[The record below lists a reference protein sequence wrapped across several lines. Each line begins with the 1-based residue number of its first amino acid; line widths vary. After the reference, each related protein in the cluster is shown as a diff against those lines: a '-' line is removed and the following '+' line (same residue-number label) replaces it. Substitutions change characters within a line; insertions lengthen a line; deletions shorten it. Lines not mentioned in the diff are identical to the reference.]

1 MSNFW
6 KNLLSSRHGFSQ
18 YVGIDLG
25 TTMTSVYVQGKGIV
39 IKEPSVVAVNT
50 KTGQILAIGHE
61 AEAMLGKTP
70 QHIGAIKPIVNGV
83 ISDFEI
89 TEKLL
94 RYIFQKIGD
103 SNSWLGGPLVIVGI
117 NSEGTEVE
125 RMAVED
131 VVHNAGAKEV
141 YLIEKALATAISNGL
156 ILSEAKGNL
165 IVDIGGG
172 LTEVNIVSLGGIVVT
187 RNIKIGG
194 NRLNED
200 IIRYVRDKFKL
211 AIGEQTAEKIKINI
225 ASALDTNNKDSLIV
239 RGRDLVK
246 GLPKEIKIT
255 EEEVREAIEES
266 LNNIVQTIKNTIEI
280 APPELVADIIEKG
293 ILLTGGGS
301 LLKGID
307 KLIEKSTGLKVNI
320 QEDPQNNVVKGE
332 GIILENFEA
341 MKPYLLTLDNPK

>member
-103 SNSWLGGPLVIVGI
+103 SNS
-117 NSEGTEVE
+117 
-125 RMAVED
+125 
-131 VVHNAGAKEV
+131 
-141 YLIEKALATAISNGL
+141 
-156 ILSEAKGNL
+156 
-165 IVDIGGG
+165 
-172 LTEVNIVSLGGIVVT
+172 
-187 RNIKIGG
+187 
-194 NRLNED
+194 
-200 IIRYVRDKFKL
+200 
-211 AIGEQTAEKIKINI
+211 
-225 ASALDTNNKDSLIV
+225 
-239 RGRDLVK
+239 
-246 GLPKEIKIT
+246 
-255 EEEVREAIEES
+255 
-266 LNNIVQTIKNTIEI
+266 
-280 APPELVADIIEKG
+280 
-293 ILLTGGGS
+293 
-301 LLKGID
+301 
-307 KLIEKSTGLKVNI
+307 
-320 QEDPQNNVVKGE
+320 
-332 GIILENFEA
+332 
-341 MKPYLLTLDNPK
+341 